1 MFEVRDVHV
10 AYGAVMALHGVSLE
24 VKPGEIVC
32 LLGANGAG
40 KSTTLRTISGLLHPL
55 KGEILLGGQPI
66 QRLSAENIVK
76 RGISHV
82 PEGRHVFPGLTV
94 RENMILGASNRPG
107 VRREEMEADMAK
119 LFKVFPDLERLKN
132 ALSWTLSGGQQQ
144 MLAIARGLMA
154 KPQILLMDEPSLGLA
169 PILVQEVFRVI
180 KEINAAGTTILLVAA
195 KRHHGA
201 RRFPSWVRNGDRAH
215 RLEGGCERPAAE
227 STGPK
232 RISGRL
238 QARGECQCC
247 VCLEGIPLQR
257 EVVEWIRLS
266 RNTTDSAS
274 LFGIGIR
281 FVEQ

>member
-10 AYGAVMALHGVSLE
+10 AYGAVLALHGVSLE

-32 LLGANGAG
+32 LLGAHGAG
-40 KSTTLRTISGLLHPL
+40 KSTTLRTISGLLHPV
-55 KGEILLGGQPI
+55 KGEILRGGQPI

-180 KEINAAGTTILLVAA
+180 KEINAAGTTILLVEQNATMALAVSHRGYVMETGRIALQGDA
-195 KRHHGA
+195 KDLLQNPQVQNA
-201 RRFPSWVRNGDRAH
+201 Y
-215 RLEGGCERPAAE
+215 LGGCKIE
-227 STGPK
+227 
-232 RISGRL
+232 
-238 QARGECQCC
+238 
-247 VCLEGIPLQR
+247 
-257 EVVEWIRLS
+257 
-266 RNTTDSAS
+266 
-274 LFGIGIR
+274 
-281 FVEQ
+281 